1 MANMVQHAAKL
12 SIGGLILM
20 GIACLVQ
27 AYKGFSTLADVAV
40 TSGGPAEIS
49 GLQGEELLVQNQNW
63 RNGGYVHR
71 VVERRDVAPT
81 AAPQAHTVI
90 GLPRTDNTPSTSVPF
105 TRIRKVSPDGPP
117 ERSMAIHASP
127 YQSHWATYGADY
139 IPAPRY
145 AYPGILGHPTR
156 GVMPVSLRGAYY
168 SPIGPRKPRRRMCFF
183 GPG

>member
-1 MANMVQHAAKL
+1 MVQHAAKL

-27 AYKGFSTLADVAV
+27 AFKGFSTLEDVAV
-40 TSGGPAEIS
+40 TLGSPAEIS
-49 GLQGEELLVQNQNW
+49 GLQGEVLLGQNHAW

-81 AAPQAHTVI
+81 AAPQLHTSL
-90 GLPRTDNTPSTSVPF
+90 GLPRTNNTPSTSVPF
-105 TRIRKVSPDGPP
+105 TRTQKASPNDPP
-117 ERSMAIHASP
+117 ASGMAVHASP

-139 IPAPRY
+139 LPAPRY
-145 AYPGILGHPTR
+145 AYPGIPSLTTR
-156 GVMPVSLRGAYY
+156 GVMPVSLRGTYY
-168 SPIGPRKPRRRMCFF
+168 SPIGFRKPRWRMCFF